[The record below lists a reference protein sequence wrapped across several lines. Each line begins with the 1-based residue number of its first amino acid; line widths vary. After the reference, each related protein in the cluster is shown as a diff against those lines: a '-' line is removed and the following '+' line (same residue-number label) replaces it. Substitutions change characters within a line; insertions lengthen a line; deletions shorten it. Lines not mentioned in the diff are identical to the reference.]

1 MITPNK
7 FTPFEESTLS
17 KIPII
22 LKNLAK
28 ATPISDLYAATEK
41 YFSGIDQFMYTID
54 VLYAL
59 DRIQLG
65 ENGMVQKC
73 S

>member
-17 KIPII
+17 KIPI
-22 LKNLAK
+22 LLHNLPK
-28 ATPISDLYAATEK
+28 ATQISELYAATEK
-41 YFSGIDQFMYTID
+41 HFSGIDQFMYTID

-65 ENGMVQKC
+65 DDGMVQKC
-73 S
+73 